1 MNRLS
6 LEEININP
14 ERMALLFLGHGNPMY
29 AIQKNIFTE
38 AFQWL
43 GDNLIPPKAI
53 LCISAH
59 WYIRGTKVTA
69 MDFPKTIHDFGGFP
83 EALFQVQYPA
93 PGSPALAKEVVELLN
108 PVNVALDYD
117 WGLDHGTWSVIKHLY
132 PEADIPVVQL
142 SIDYSQPALFHFE
155 LANKL
160 RSLREKGVLIVGSG
174 NIIHNLRAVDYQNMD
189 QVDYGY
195 AWAQKAHE
203 EINELLV
210 TRQFEKLVDY
220 QNLSESV
227 QKAIPTP
234 DHYLPLLYVLG
245 IVKDNDTM
253 TLFNDR
259 LVGGSLSMTSILI
272 H

>member
-1 MNRLS
+1 MNPLNFDL
-6 LEEININP
+6 LEIDTH
-14 ERMALLFLGHGNPMY
+14 RMPLLFLGHGNPMY
-29 AIQKNIFTE
+29 AIQENLFTKEFTSIGINI
-38 AFQWL
+38 
-43 GDNLIPPKAI
+43 PKPKAI

-59 WYIRGTKVTA
+59 WYIKGSKVTA

-83 EALFQVQYPA
+83 DALFQVQYPA
-93 PGSPALAKEVVELLN
+93 PGSPALAKEIVELLN
-108 PVNVALDYD
+108 PVDVALDYD

-142 SIDYSQPALFHFE
+142 SIDYTQPALFHFE
-155 LANKL
+155 LAKKL
-160 RSLREKGVLIVGSG
+160 RTLREKGILIVGSG
-174 NIIHNLRAVDYQNMD
+174 NIIHNLRAVDYRNMD

-195 AWAQKAHE
+195 EWAQEAHE

-220 QNLSESV
+220 QKLSDGV

-234 DHYLPLLYVLG
+234 DHYLPLLYILG
-245 IVKDNDTM
+245 ITEDNDTM

>member
-1 MNRLS
+1 MNPLNFDLLKIDAS
-6 LEEININP
+6 LMP
-14 ERMALLFLGHGNPMY
+14 LLFLGHGNPMY
-29 AIQKNIFTE
+29 AIQENLFTKEFKSIGINI
-38 AFQWL
+38 
-43 GDNLIPPKAI
+43 PKPKVI

-59 WYIRGTKVTA
+59 WYIKGSKVTA

-174 NIIHNLRAVDYQNMD
+174 NIIHNLRAVDYRNMD
-189 QVDYGY
+189 QIDYGY
-195 AWAQKAHE
+195 EWAQEAHE
-203 EINELLV
+203 EINKLLL

-220 QNLSESV
+220 QKLSDGV

-245 IVKDNDTM
+245 IVEDNDTM